1 MNLAD
6 NLKKI
11 RKEHHL
17 SQEQLAEKLG
27 VSRQSVSKWESNLAY
42 PEMDKVLQ
50 LCKLFD
56 LNMDELLNQDIKEV
70 SDNKQAKINI
80 NKYIDDFLEYVTKTI
95 DMFTSM
101 SWKEKLKC
109 LFEQFVI
116 IVSMVIIFAIV
127 GAFFGSIL
135 YNFNYVIS
143 SRIFDFISYVLNDIY
158 LIICFILG
166 IILVLHI
173 FKVRYLDYYTII
185 KENSKKKSLEKEVE
199 ESSSEN
205 LPNGEGKIIYQQRQQ
220 KIIIRDPN
228 HASYKF
234 INGLLK
240 CFLLGLKMM
249 VAFLACMACFSLIF
263 LAICLVLS
271 FLFVKTGL
279 TFIGAILI
287 LISMI
292 IINLIVLTILY
303 HFIISKKNKK
313 MRLAITF
320 VISLFVIGI
329 GTGLMFLSFTN
340 YDVVDDINSSGYIET
355 EKVIPMTDNLYIY
368 NSYYS
373 VEYVESPFDDL
384 KIMIKHSNYYQPDI
398 YHHNNMISFHL
409 NTKDNN
415 RMDMVRRIIEDLN
428 EKKLVNYTNYKIT
441 IYTSK
446 ENMEKLEANKI
457 TYQQQQEQ
465 EEKEKLYD
473 EINSLQEELSEKNME
488 IDSLKSQLDFYE
500 RKSKKEDSF
509 RAIFFFGRILL
520 FNITVIG

>member
-70 SDNKQAKINI
+70 SDNKQAKINM

-116 IVSMVIIFAIV
+116 LLSMIIIFAIIGSV
-127 GAFFGSIL
+127 FDSIL
-135 YNFNYVIS
+135 WNLSDVIS
-143 SRIFDFISYVLNDIY
+143 SRIFELILSILRVIY
-158 LIICFILG
+158 LIICLILG
-166 IILVLHI
+166 VILELHI

-185 KENSKKKSLEKEVE
+185 KEDSKKKSLEKEGE
-199 ESSSEN
+199 EVSSKN
-205 LPNGEGKIIYQQRQQ
+205 LFNEEGKIVYQQKSQ

-234 INGLLK
+234 IDGLLK
-240 CFLLGLKMM
+240 CFLLGMKVM
-249 VAFLACMACFSLIF
+249 VAFLACIACFSFIF

-287 LISMI
+287 IIPSI

-313 MRLAITF
+313 MRLAISF

-329 GTGLMFLSFTN
+329 GTGLMMLSFTK
-340 YDVVDDINSSGYIET
+340 YDIEDDVNSSSYMET
-355 EKVIPMTDNLYIY
+355 EKVIPMTDNLYIHD
-368 NSYYS
+368 NYYPI
-373 VEYVESPFDDL
+373 EYVESPFNDL
-384 KIMIKHSNYYQPDI
+384 KILIRHSNYYQPDI
-398 YHHNNMISFHL
+398 YHHDNMISFHL
-409 NTKDNN
+409 NTKDSN
-415 RMDMVRRIIEDLN
+415 RMDMVRKIMEDLN

-465 EEKEKLYD
+465 KEKEKLYD
-473 EINSLQEELSEKNME
+473 EINSLHAELSEKEME
-488 IDSLKSQLDFYE
+488 IDSLRSQLDFYE
-500 RKSKKEDSF
+500 REEEEE
-509 RAIFFFGRILL
+509 
-520 FNITVIG
+520 

>member
-70 SDNKQAKINI
+70 SDNKQAKINM

-116 IVSMVIIFAIV
+116 LLSMIIIFAIIGSV
-127 GAFFGSIL
+127 FDSIL
-135 YNFNYVIS
+135 WNLSDVIS
-143 SRIFDFISYVLNDIY
+143 SRIFELILSILRVIY
-158 LIICFILG
+158 LIICLILG
-166 IILVLHI
+166 VILELHI

-185 KENSKKKSLEKEVE
+185 KEDSKKKSLEKEGE
-199 ESSSEN
+199 EVSSKN
-205 LPNGEGKIIYQQRQQ
+205 LFNEEGKIVYQQKSQ

-234 INGLLK
+234 IDGLLK
-240 CFLLGLKMM
+240 CFLLGMKVM
-249 VAFLACMACFSLIF
+249 VAFLACIACFSFIF

-287 LISMI
+287 IIPSI

-313 MRLAITF
+313 MRLAISF

-329 GTGLMFLSFTN
+329 GTGLMMLSFTK
-340 YDVVDDINSSGYIET
+340 YDIEDDVNSSSYMET
-355 EKVIPMTDNLYIY
+355 EKVIPMTDNLYIHD
-368 NSYYS
+368 NYYPI
-373 VEYVESPFDDL
+373 EYVESPFNDL
-384 KIMIKHSNYYQPDI
+384 KILIRHSNYYQPDI
-398 YHHNNMISFHL
+398 YHHDNMISFHL
-409 NTKDNN
+409 NTKDSN
-415 RMDMVRRIIEDLN
+415 RMDMVRKIMEDLN

-465 EEKEKLYD
+465 KEKEKLYD
-473 EINSLQEELSEKNME
+473 EINSLHAELSEKEME

-500 RKSKKEDSF
+500 REEEEE
-509 RAIFFFGRILL
+509 
-520 FNITVIG
+520 

>member
-1 MNLAD
+1 MHERRENMNLAD

-70 SDNKQAKINI
+70 SDNKQAKINM

-116 IVSMVIIFAIV
+116 LLSMIIIFAIIGSV
-127 GAFFGSIL
+127 FDSIL
-135 YNFNYVIS
+135 WNLSDVIS
-143 SRIFDFISYVLNDIY
+143 SRIFELILSILRVIY
-158 LIICFILG
+158 LIICLILG
-166 IILVLHI
+166 VILELHI

-185 KENSKKKSLEKEVE
+185 KEDSKKKSLEKEGE
-199 ESSSEN
+199 EVSSKN
-205 LPNGEGKIIYQQRQQ
+205 LFNEEGKIVYQQKSQ

-234 INGLLK
+234 IDGLLK
-240 CFLLGLKMM
+240 CFLLGMKVM
-249 VAFLACMACFSLIF
+249 VAFLACIACFSFIF

-287 LISMI
+287 IIPSI

-313 MRLAITF
+313 MRLAISF

-329 GTGLMFLSFTN
+329 GTGLMMLSFTK
-340 YDVVDDINSSGYIET
+340 YDIEDDVNSSSYMET
-355 EKVIPMTDNLYIY
+355 EKVIPMTDNLYIHD
-368 NSYYS
+368 NYYPI
-373 VEYVESPFDDL
+373 EYVESPFNDL
-384 KIMIKHSNYYQPDI
+384 KILIRHSNYYQPDI
-398 YHHNNMISFHL
+398 YHHDNMISFHL
-409 NTKDNN
+409 NTKDSN
-415 RMDMVRRIIEDLN
+415 RMDMVRKIMEDLN

-465 EEKEKLYD
+465 KEKEKLYD
-473 EINSLQEELSEKNME
+473 EINSLHAELSEKEME
-488 IDSLKSQLDFYE
+488 IDSLRSQLDFYE
-500 RKSKKEDSF
+500 REEEEE
-509 RAIFFFGRILL
+509 
-520 FNITVIG
+520 